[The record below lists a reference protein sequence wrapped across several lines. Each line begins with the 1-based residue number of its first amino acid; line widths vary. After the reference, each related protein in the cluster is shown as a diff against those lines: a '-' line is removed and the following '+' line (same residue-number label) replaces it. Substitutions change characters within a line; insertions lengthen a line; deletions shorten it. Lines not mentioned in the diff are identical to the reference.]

1 MCIIIKLNNNFFQSR
16 KRKAKDDEN
25 AAKRAKT
32 LVSVCIN
39 TSPTLTKI
47 ESQMRCRLTVDGVVV
62 DMETVAVVATAKS
75 LI

>member
-1 MCIIIKLNNNFFQSR
+1 M
-16 KRKAKDDEN
+16 
-25 AAKRAKT
+25 AKRAKT